1 MFVLCLPLALYTD
14 EWLNLTLCIAHKV
27 FTVVVSIE
35 VTSYPPFKD
44 FHAFFLPVLR
54 RIAYKPLKR
63 LGFLCTDAIGPF
75 TLCELCSF
83 LFLHNL
89 AFAILQIVEVS
100 VNNLLVSTFSDEI
113 SLKVLQ
119 KFPFAALCYSS
130 YSPFRF

>member
-14 EWLNLTLCIAHKV
+14 EWLYLTLCIAHKV
-27 FTVVVSIE
+27 FTVVVSIQ

-75 TLCELCSF
+75 TLYPSDYVDSWKGPVNFVAFFSF
-83 LFLHNL
+83 
-89 AFAILQIVEVS
+89 I
-100 VNNLLVSTFSDEI
+100 T
-113 SLKVLQ
+113 
-119 KFPFAALCYSS
+119 
-130 YSPFRF
+130 

>member
-1 MFVLCLPLALYTD
+1 M
-14 EWLNLTLCIAHKV
+14 
-27 FTVVVSIE
+27 FTVVVSIQI
-35 VTSYPPFKD
+35 TSYPPFKD

-75 TLCELCSF
+75 TLYPSDYVDSLKDPVNF
-83 LFLHNL
+83 VAFFFLHNL

>member
-27 FTVVVSIE
+27 FTVVVSIQ
-35 VTSYPPFKD
+35 VTSYPPLKD
-44 FHAFFLPVLR
+44 FHAFFPPVLR

-130 YSPFRF
+130 YSPFRY